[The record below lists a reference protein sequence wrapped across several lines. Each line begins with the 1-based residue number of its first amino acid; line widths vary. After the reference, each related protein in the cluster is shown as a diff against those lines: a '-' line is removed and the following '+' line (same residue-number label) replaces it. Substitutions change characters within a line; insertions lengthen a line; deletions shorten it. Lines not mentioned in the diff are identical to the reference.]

1 MGFYTDTDETTNMKA
16 RIDTIGEKRLVGKRM
31 KMSLSDNRTGD
42 LWHSFMLRRNEIKD
56 FVGTDL
62 YSMQVYEPLYFRNF
76 NPNTQFEKWAAI
88 EVANFDCVP
97 DEMETITLA
106 SGLYAV
112 FLHKGAA
119 NTAPKTFQH
128 IFGTW
133 LPNSE
138 YDLDDRP
145 HFEVLRDKFKNE
157 DPNSEEEIW
166 IPIKLKNN
174 IGN

>member
-1 MGFYTDTDETTNMKA
+1 MGFYTGTDETTNMEA
-16 RIDTIGEKRLVGKRM
+16 RIDVIGEKRLVGKRM

-42 LWHSFMLRRNEIKD
+42 LWRRFMSNRNEIKD
-56 FVGTDL
+56 IIGTDM
-62 YSMQVYEPLYFRNF
+62 YSIQVYDYLYFRNF

-88 EVANFDCVP
+88 EVANFDRVP

-106 SGLYAV
+106 GGLYAV

-119 NTAPKTFQH
+119 NTAPKTFQY

-138 YDLDDRP
+138 YALDERP
-145 HFEVLRDKFKNE
+145 HFEVLGEKYKNE

-166 IPIKLKNN
+166 IPIKQKNN
-174 IGN
+174 ADN